1 MKTSILFSLLT
12 LLISVSSFA
21 QTDQTYYSKTINDIQ
36 FADYRVYK
44 NTNIVDSLL
53 NQYPNRTA
61 VDFPD
66 SSAASRDIK
75 VVNTW
80 REFRDSFIASIN
92 FDEFDFEKRKC
103 SVFFTLHFDKDGQL
117 KHVLFNWLNGLEF
130 PEMTE
135 HFVAFT
141 YKYDFSGFPQGADWS
156 QCGTIVLNR
165 NDLKKAQTELASK

>member
-1 MKTSILFSLLT
+1 MKTFNLFILLT
-12 LLISVSSFA
+12 LLIGVSSFA

-36 FADYRVYK
+36 FVDYRFYK
-44 NTNIVDSLL
+44 NTNIADSLL
-53 NQYPNRTA
+53 NQYPSRSSVN
-61 VDFPD
+61 FPD
-66 SSAASRDIK
+66 SSEASRDIK

-80 REFRDSFIASIN
+80 REFRDNFLASVN

-103 SVFFTLHFDKDGQL
+103 TIFFTLHFDQEGQL

-135 HFVAFT
+135 HFATFT
-141 YKYDFSGFPQGADWS
+141 SEYDFSGFPQGADWS
-156 QCGTIVLNR
+156 QCGTITLNR